1 MNAIIIEDE
10 YLAAAELERLLGE
23 VAPEITILTKLD
35 SVSESVKWLKKNKAD
50 VIFHGYSSGGRAEF

>member
-23 VAPEITILTKLD
+23 VAPEITILTKLEIRD
-35 SVSESVKWLKKNKAD
+35 GGGCCL
-50 VIFHGYSSGGRAEF
+50 FHGGRKVSGTFHP

>member
-23 VAPEITILTKLD
+23 VAPGDHDIDETGFG
-35 SVSESVKWLKKNKAD
+35 EWE
-50 VIFHGYSSGGRAEF
+50 REMAEEE